1 MQQKSIDNSLKER
14 YITVTKYEKQI
25 SRRKKDGNEK
35 IEKSGDDSGSQYV
48 VSSSLH
54 FSIFSEQKNI
64 SPVFVP

>member
-1 MQQKSIDNSLKER
+1 MQQKSIDNSSKER

-48 VSSSLH
+48 CNDDADDPDTCRTDGCDRK
-54 FSIFSEQKNI
+54 Q
-64 SPVFVP
+64 